1 MNKMAKTVEH
11 RLSSLEGQVRPLFMA
26 VIAKKYAAA
35 THFHGPSEESF
46 ELGARVSFDR
56 NHAKQ

>member
-1 MNKMAKTVEH
+1 
-11 RLSSLEGQVRPLFMA
+11 MA

-35 THFHGPSEESF
+35 THFHGPYEESF